1 MRGQKWKSNHEG
13 VSVDHEG
20 SVRALMATF
29 GAPKDIAMSLKDTL
43 MGDAPQHHEGF

>member
-29 GAPKDIAMSLKDTL
+29 GAPKDIAMETV
-43 MGDAPQHHEGF
+43 MGDASQHHEGF